1 MGQVIS
7 GQTSIGTAATLIDGV
22 AWQNPVVLH
31 IHNNDNTDA
40 IYLGGPD
47 VTTSNGL
54 SLLKQESIELTLHQA
69 NQIYAISSKAGHI
82 VSWIAQKL

>member
-1 MGQVIS
+1 MSLFS
-7 GQTSIGTAATLIDGV
+7 GQTSVGTAATLIDGI
-22 AWQNPVVLH
+22 AYNNPVLLH

-40 IYLGGPD
+40 VYLGGSD

-54 SLLKQESIELTLHQA
+54 KLVKEDSLEITLHQA
-69 NQIYAISSKAGHI
+69 NTIYCVSTKSGHV

>member
-1 MGQVIS
+1 MTLFS
-7 GQTSIGTAATLIDGV
+7 GTTTVGTAATLIDGV
-22 AWQNPVVLH
+22 AWQNPVVMH

-40 IYLGGPD
+40 VYIGGSD

-54 SLLKQESIELTLHQA
+54 KLLKEDSIEITLHQA
-69 NQIYAISSKAGHI
+69 NQIYCVSGKTGHV

>member
-1 MGQVIS
+1 MSLFS
-7 GQTSIGTAATLIDGV
+7 GQTSVGTAATLIDGI
-22 AWQNPVVLH
+22 AYNNPVLLH

-40 IYLGGPD
+40 VYIGGPD

-54 SLLKQESIELTLHQA
+54 KLVKEDSLEITLHQA
-69 NQIYAISSKAGHI
+69 NTIYCVSTKSGHT

>member
-1 MGQVIS
+1 MSLFS
-7 GQTSIGTAATLIDGV
+7 GQTSVGTAATLIDGI
-22 AWQNPVVLH
+22 AYNNPVLLH

-40 IYLGGPD
+40 VYIGGPE

-54 SLLKQESIELTLHQA
+54 KLVKEDSLEITLHQA
-69 NQIYAISSKAGHI
+69 NTIYCVSSKSEHI